1 MVKPRLLVALAA
13 ALSLAG
19 CGEGTVSSARF
30 VDSVSGVQLEYT
42 LKSAHAYLAEYYRT
56 VRVVF
61 ARSQVNFPMEMD
73 TGGYLML
80 NIHRLPDQ
88 RLMLFDGAA
97 HILIDPQR
105 ETVIH
110 TNPPSDAAAAEYVG
124 CFDWPQNGAF
134 AFIAAADRP
143 EQKPLM
149 SGTP

>member
-105 ETVIH
+105 ETVVH

-134 AFIAAADRP
+134 AFISAGDRS